1 MLAFLTA
8 LAFIEVGAGAVVA
21 EAWKLEHDRGVL
33 LLSDRDE
40 LSQLLDRL
48 RVMEGVVTAGAIAT
62 TIVWSILAVYNAMRV
77 ARRGGVRDAV
87 IAFGAWVA
95 CPLLVLAIA
104 TGKYEDQTTTTAV
117 LLLMLQ
123 AGLLYLP
130 FAAIGKVS
138 EGIGGQRMP
147 FLRWYLVALGAYFVQ
162 HVFTGPLDLANPKPA
177 DDLGRTAV
185 MYFVNAVIVGVMVV
199 MAAEASRS
207 MQQATLLR
215 SSQRRLLHDDAHQ
228 RMRVSVALNELPTA
242 VPLSAGQGSPTTGPQ
257 PQAGFAPPAA
267 AVAVPSNVVPFPA
280 PGASQA
286 DMSNVSVPVTPGT

>member
-1 MLAFLTA
+1 
-8 LAFIEVGAGAVVA
+8 
-21 EAWKLEHDRGVL
+21 
-33 LLSDRDE
+33 
-40 LSQLLDRL
+40 
-48 RVMEGVVTAGAIAT
+48 
-62 TIVWSILAVYNAMRV
+62 MRV

-95 CPLLVLAIA
+95 CPVLVLAIA
-104 TGKYEDQTTTTAV
+104 SGRYEEQTTTTAV

-130 FAAIGKVS
+130 FAATGKVC
-138 EGIGGQRMP
+138 EGVGGQRMP
-147 FLRWYLVALGAYFVQ
+147 FLRWYMAVLGAYFVQ

-228 RMRVSVALNELPTA
+228 RVRVSVALNELPTA
-242 VPLSAGQGSPTTGPQ
+242 VPVNQ
-257 PQAGFAPPAA
+257 PFAPPAPPTPA
-267 AVAVPSNVVPFPA
+267 MAVPAIAVPAMAAPAMAAPSMAAASNVVPFPA
-280 PGASQA
+280 PGATPVDASK
-286 DMSNVSVPVTPGT
+286 VSVPVTPSP

>member
-8 LAFIEVGAGAVVA
+8 LAFLEVGAGAVVA
-21 EAWKLEHDRGVL
+21 EAWKLERDRGVL
-33 LLSDRDE
+33 LLSDRYE

-48 RVMEGVVTAGAIAT
+48 RVMQGVVTAGAIAT
-62 TIVWSILAVYNAMRV
+62 TIVWSILAIYNAMRV

-87 IAFGAWVA
+87 IAFGAWVV
-95 CPLLVLAIA
+95 CSVLVLAIA

-130 FAAIGKVS
+130 FAATGKVS

-147 FLRWYLVALGAYFVQ
+147 FLRWYLVVLGAYFVQ
-162 HVFTGPLDLANPKPA
+162 HVFTGPLDLANPKPV

-242 VPLSAGQGSPTTGPQ
+242 VPLSST
-257 PQAGFAPPAA
+257 FAPPP
-267 AVAVPSNVVPFPA
+267 VPASTDASSTPASNVVPFPA
-280 PGASQA
+280 PGAPQA
-286 DMSNVSVPVTPGT
+286 DTSKVSVPVTPGT

>member
-21 EAWKLEHDRGVL
+21 EAWKLERDRGVL
-33 LLSDRDE
+33 LLGDRYE

-62 TIVWSILAVYNAMRV
+62 TMVWSVLAIFNAMRV

-87 IAFGAWVA
+87 IALGAWVA
-95 CPLLVLAIA
+95 CPVLVLAIA
-104 TGKYEDQTTTTAV
+104 AGDYEDQTTTTAV

-130 FAAIGKVS
+130 FAATGKVS
-138 EGIGGQRMP
+138 EGVGGQRMP
-147 FLRWYLVALGAYFVQ
+147 FLRWYMAVLAAYFVQ
-162 HVFTGPLDLANPKPA
+162 HVFTGPLDLANPSPN

-215 SSQRRLLHDDAHQ
+215 SSQRRLLHDDANQ
-228 RMRVSVALNELPTA
+228 RVRVSIALNELPVTL
-242 VPLSAGQGSPTTGPQ
+242 PPSP
-257 PQAGFAPPAA
+257 AFAPPVVPVASG
-267 AVAVPSNVVPFPA
+267 AVPSGAVPSNVVHFPA
-280 PGASQA
+280 PVPVRA
-286 DMSNVSVPVTPGT
+286 DTSAVSVPVIPGS